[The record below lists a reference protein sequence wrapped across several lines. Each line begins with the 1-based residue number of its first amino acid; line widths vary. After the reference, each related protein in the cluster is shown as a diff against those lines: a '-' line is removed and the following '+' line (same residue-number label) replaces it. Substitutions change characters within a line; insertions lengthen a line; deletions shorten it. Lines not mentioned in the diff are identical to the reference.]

1 MFYFFHRYFL
11 LIFLIIVINVIIIA
25 SANTNNDNN
34 NNNKASTNN
43 GKTVP
48 PPAAGMYSLSQ
59 MQDYLIYIDGN
70 GTNKTIGKVDLGQ
83 QFNPIGPQMSTI
95 WKDTA
100 TMYVLALNKTDG
112 IETSIIGISLA
123 DASITG
129 VFRTPLLQTSV
140 EIGAGMTID
149 AYGKHGLVISGI
161 DTATKKHTAYLIDPN
176 KVNII
181 SL

>member
-1 MFYFFHRYFL
+1 M
-11 LIFLIIVINVIIIA
+11 
-25 SANTNNDNN
+25 
-34 NNNKASTNN
+34 
-43 GKTVP
+43 
-48 PPAAGMYSLSQ
+48 PAAGGGTVLSLF
-59 MQDYLIYIDGN
+59 
-70 GTNKTIGKVDLGQ
+70 VD
-83 QFNPIGPQMSTI
+83 
-95 WKDTA
+95 
-100 TMYVLALNKTDG
+100 ALLLL
-112 IETSIIGISLA
+112 SLA

-181 SL
+181 SLWTYSRYPH